1 MQVFIRGAC
10 TLSVS
15 LHQARSTPRPNK
27 MQRKH
32 HVIGSGS
39 ESKSCAVLLVRE
51 TAAHPFLAL
60 ALRSGLMPC
69 LAHLE
74 KLDISGASPSA

>member
-1 MQVFIRGAC
+1 MFATSPGKESCRAPLRLEHHAIGLA
-10 TLSVS
+10 
-15 LHQARSTPRPNK
+15 LHL
-27 MQRKH
+27 
-32 HVIGSGS
+32 
-39 ESKSCAVLLVRE
+39 KSCAVLLVRE